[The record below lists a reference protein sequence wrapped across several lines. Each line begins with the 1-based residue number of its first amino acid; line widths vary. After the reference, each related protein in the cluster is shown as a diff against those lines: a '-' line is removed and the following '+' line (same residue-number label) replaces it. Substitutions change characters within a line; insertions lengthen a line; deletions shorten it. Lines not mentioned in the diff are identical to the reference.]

1 MSRSAPPHEL
11 GIPERSDGIADRL
24 RSGMVFVP
32 SGTFR
37 MGSDHH
43 YPEETPSHRVSVDS
57 FWIDEAPVTNAEFPC
72 FVDAT
77 NYVTFAELT
86 PKASDRPGKLIL
98 GIGDIG
104 GSFASG

>member
-11 GIPERSDGIADRL
+11 GIPEHNDGIADRL

-32 SGTFR
+32 GGTFR

-43 YPEETPSHRVSVDS
+43 YPEEAPSHRVSVDS
-57 FWIDEAPVTNAEFPC
+57 FWIDEAPVTNAEFRR

-77 NYVTFAELT
+77 NYVCKSRSNN
-86 PKASDRPGKLIL
+86 PSQKRLICSAAP
-98 GIGDIG
+98 D
-104 GSFASG
+104 